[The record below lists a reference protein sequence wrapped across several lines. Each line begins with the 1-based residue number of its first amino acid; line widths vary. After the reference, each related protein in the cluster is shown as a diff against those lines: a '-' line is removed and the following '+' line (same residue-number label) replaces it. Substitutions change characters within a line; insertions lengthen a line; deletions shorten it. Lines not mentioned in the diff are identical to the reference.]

1 MAARRV
7 LEDTRGGFTRGLGDA
22 THLPMPRAH
31 VLLALAL
38 PLAAACAQK
47 PSPSSGAGSTT
58 ATSAAPPSGS
68 TPTSTVTSPATASG
82 SLWDLSAK
90 AIDGAETPLSTYKG
104 KVALVVNVASECGYT
119 PQYAGL
125 EKLYEK
131 YKDRG
136 FFVLGFPSNEF
147 GGQEPGTNGEIAT
160 FCRSKYGVAFPMFS
174 KVETKGPNASPVYK
188 LVTAGHGEPKWNF
201 HKYLVGK
208 DGKVRGAWPSA
219 VTPEDA
225 KLAQAIEAALAE

>member
-1 MAARRV
+1 
-7 LEDTRGGFTRGLGDA
+7 
-22 THLPMPRAH
+22 MPRAAR
-31 VLLALAL
+31 LLALAV
-38 PLAAACAQK
+38 PLFVACAQK
-47 PSPSSGAGSTT
+47 PAPSSGAGSTT
-58 ATSAAPPSGS
+58 ATSAPAPAGSAAAPS
-68 TPTSTVTSPATASG
+68 SG

-136 FFVLGFPSNEF
+136 FYVLGFPSNEF
-147 GGQEPGTNGEIAT
+147 GGQEPGTNPEIAT
-160 FCRSKYGVAFPMFS
+160 FCRSKYGVAFPMFA
-174 KVETKGPNASPVYK
+174 KVETKGANASPVYK
-188 LVTAGHGEPKWNF
+188 LVTANHGEPKWNF

-208 DGKVRGAWPSA
+208 DGKVRGAYPSA
-219 VTPEDA
+219 VTPEDG
-225 KLAQAIEAALAE
+225 KLLQAIEAALAE